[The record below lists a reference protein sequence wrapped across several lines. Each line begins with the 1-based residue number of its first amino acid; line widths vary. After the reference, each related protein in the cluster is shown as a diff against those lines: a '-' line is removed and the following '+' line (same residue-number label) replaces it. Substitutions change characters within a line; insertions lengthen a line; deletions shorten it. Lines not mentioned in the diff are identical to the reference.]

1 MNSELNRE
9 EIVLNDEM
17 QDMMAQIS
25 RKSKRKD
32 KVQGANSTLGSL
44 KEIKMFK
51 DIEKEMADG
60 AMIVGVK
67 EG

>member
-25 RKSKRKD
+25 RKSKRKE
-32 KVQGANSTLGSL
+32 KVKGAGSTLGSL
-44 KEIKMFK
+44 EEIKMFK